1 MECGSYAECISY
13 VTALIEDV
21 VSHKICSG
29 LVGSSGHSNSQAY
42 VLQKASTGHQA
53 AAAVLVA
60 LVEFWGVLHNHETL
74 VVAF

>member
-29 LVGSSGHSNSQAY
+29 LVGSSGHSNSQAF

-53 AAAVLVA
+53 AAVSAA